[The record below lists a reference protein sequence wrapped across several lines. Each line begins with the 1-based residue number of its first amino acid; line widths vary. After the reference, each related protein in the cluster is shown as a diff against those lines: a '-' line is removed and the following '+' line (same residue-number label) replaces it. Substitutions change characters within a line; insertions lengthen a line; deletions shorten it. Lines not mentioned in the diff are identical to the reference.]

1 MADLLIATSL
11 RWLTRIYVEAVTTG
25 QTMTVEPEA
34 AATFALT
41 LEAAVGRLEEID
53 QLTESDD
60 RLRRE
65 LRIQEAEVARLRQ
78 RLFLLDPAERASRV
92 GSPSPTPSP
101 ESVAA
106 ARACFEADAR
116 AAEARVASNVID
128 LSEELRRERRD
139 CGRLGGPEGG
149 VA

>member
-1 MADLLIATSL
+1 MADPLVATSL
-11 RWLTRIYVEAVTTG
+11 RWLTRMFVEAGTTG
-25 QTMTVEPEA
+25 QSMTVEPAA

-41 LEAAVGRLEEID
+41 LEMAVGRLEEID

-65 LRIQEAEVARLRQ
+65 LRIAEAEVARLRQ
-78 RLFLLDPAERASRV
+78 RLFLLDPAERSARL
-92 GSPSPTPSP
+92 GSPSPSPSP

-106 ARACFEADAR
+106 VRACFEADSR
-116 AAEARVASNVID
+116 AVEVRVASNIID

-149 VA
+149 AA